1 MTNSNLNPL
10 CVDLDGTLIAT
21 DSLWESILVLLRQ
34 NFWLSF
40 LLPIWL
46 LKGKAYF
53 KYQISQHSTLDIAT
67 LPYNQQVLDFLR
79 QVKNRKLV
87 LATAANQKIA
97 DAVAEHLQLFDEVIA
112 SDKQINMIGITKRD
126 CIQQKFGTY
135 SYIGDSK
142 ADIPILQAAQEA
154 YLVTPSS
161 FLQQQCQAKQ
171 IFSAPKATWKTWIKA
186 LRPHQW
192 VKNVLIFLPLI
203 LAHQILDIARL
214 FDIML
219 AFLAFS
225 MMASAGYVLNDLLDL
240 AADRVHP
247 SKRKR
252 PFASGKLPIQY
263 GLPMFI
269 ILIIIGFF
277 ISLCWLSL
285 DFTGIL
291 ALYLL
296 ITMTYSFYLKKK
308 LVVDVIVLAGLYTHR
323 ILAGGLAASVEV
335 SSWLL
340 AFSMFMFMSLA
351 LLKRYVEL
359 RHLTNKKKVRNR
371 GYEIGDINMIANIG
385 PTSGYLAILVFSLYI
400 SSEKVTTLYNSPFI
414 LWLTCPLLLYWITRI
429 WFLANRQQMLDD
441 PVQFALTDKI
451 SWLVVICSVILISL
465 ATVI

>member
-1 MTNSNLNPL
+1 MTDSNLNPI

-53 KYQISQHSTLDIAT
+53 KYKISQNSTLDIAT
-67 LPYNQQVLDFLR
+67 LPYNEQVLDFLR
-79 QVKNRKLV
+79 SVKDRKLV

-112 SDKQINMIGITKRD
+112 SNKQINMIGITKRD
-126 CIQQKFGTY
+126 SIQQKFGTY

-154 YLVTPSS
+154 YLVAPSS
-161 FLQQQCQAKQ
+161 FLQKQCQAKK

-203 LAHQILDIARL
+203 LAHQLLDTVKLA
-214 FDIML
+214 DTML
-219 AFLAFS
+219 AFFAFS
-225 MMASAGYVLNDLLDL
+225 MMASAGYILNDLLDL
-240 AADRVHP
+240 AADRIHP

-263 GLPMFI
+263 GLPIFI
-269 ILIIIGFF
+269 ILISVGFF
-277 ISLCWLSL
+277 VSLYWLSL
-285 DFTGIL
+285 SFTGML

-296 ITMTYSFYLKKK
+296 ITMAYSFYLKKK

-371 GYEIGDINMIANIG
+371 GYEIGDIDMVASMG

-400 SSEKVTTLYNSPFI
+400 SSDKVTTLYSSPFI
-414 LWLTCPLLLYWITRI
+414 LWLTCPILLYWITRV

-451 SWLVVICSVILISL
+451 SWLVVISSAILISL
-465 ATVI
+465 ATFI

>member
-1 MTNSNLNPL
+1 MTDSNLNPL

-53 KYQISQHSTLDIAT
+53 KHQIAQHCTLDVAT
-67 LPYNQQVLDFLR
+67 LPYNEQVLDFL
-79 QVKNRKLV
+79 KLAKDRKLV

-97 DAVAEHLQLFDEVIA
+97 QAVADHLQIFAEVMA
-112 SDKQINMIGITKRD
+112 SDEQINLIGVTKRD
-126 CIQQKFGTY
+126 ALQKKFGTY
-135 SYIGDSK
+135 SYIGDSS

-154 YLVTPSS
+154 YLVSPSS
-161 FLQQQCQAKQ
+161 SLLKQCPAKKV
-171 IFSAPKATWKTWIKA
+171 FTAPKPTLKTWLKA

-192 VKNVLIFLPLI
+192 VKNVLIFLPLM
-203 LAHQILDIARL
+203 LAHQILDTAKL
-214 FDIML
+214 TDTML

-225 MMASAGYVLNDLLDL
+225 LMASAGYVLNDLLDL
-240 AADRVHP
+240 AADRMHP
-247 SKRKR
+247 SKSKR

-263 GLPMFI
+263 GLPIFVV
-269 ILIIIGFF
+269 LVTVGFF
-277 ISLCWLSL
+277 ISLYWLAL
-285 DFTGIL
+285 EFTSML

-296 ITMTYSFYLKKK
+296 ITMSYSFYLKKK

-371 GYEIGDINMIANIG
+371 GYEIGDINMIASMG

-400 SSEKVTTLYNSPFI
+400 SSDKVTTLYSSPFI
-414 LWLTCPLLLYWITRI
+414 LWLTCPILL
-429 WFLANRQQMLDD
+429 
-441 PVQFALTDKI
+441 
-451 SWLVVICSVILISL
+451 
-465 ATVI
+465 